1 MRRRDR
7 NVRSRSLRPR
17 AAIASIRRAS
27 PRSRPTDQH
36 WLHPLI
42 EESFLAACG
51 PGGRTVQSN
60 RRRRRDWRAARGCA
74 TSARTI
80 RSPSRGQVH
89 SFLRDIGLFG
99 RLAIEGRFQ
108 HVAEILQRGR
118 GRPRSP
124 IFVVEHRRPIRP
136 DVQRPRACRGR
147 NVAAIVRRLTN
158 TGRRPS
164 QVRKAPL
171 EPGLDG
177 KGRNQRRRLGHLP
190 ELLAGDNQ
198 FRARALLIV
207 QPFEHADRNCEDH
220 IVELFA
226 LAQRHVAYALLAP
239 VGFEI
244 EAFLFECGTVFDLPP
259 QRLIGPAFEIA
270 EFGLGGSVGS

>member
-1 MRRRDR
+1 MFEAGPVGREPPSRRSGGRAR
-7 NVRSRSLRPR
+7 TAGPR
-17 AAIASIRRAS
+17 INIR
-27 PRSRPTDQH
+27 
-36 WLHPLI
+36 LHPLI
-42 EESFLAACG
+42 EEFFLAAAALAVEQYSPIEDA
-51 PGGRTVQSN
+51 PG
-60 RRRRRDWRAARGCA
+60 
-74 TSARTI
+74 TSERPEVVRLLLEPLDRLPAC
-80 RSPSRGQVH
+80 QVH

-118 GRPRSP
+118 GRPRWP

-136 DVQRPRACRGR
+136 DVQWPRACRGR

-164 QVRKAPL
+164 QLRKAPL
-171 EPGLDG
+171 EPRLDG
-177 KGRNQRRRLGHLP
+177 KGRNQRRRLRHLP

-198 FRARALLIV
+198 FLTRALLIV
-207 QPFEHADRNCEDH
+207 QPFERADRNCEDH

-226 LAQRHVAYALLAP
+226 LAQRYVAYAFLAP

-259 QRLIGPAFEIA
+259 QRLIGPALEIA